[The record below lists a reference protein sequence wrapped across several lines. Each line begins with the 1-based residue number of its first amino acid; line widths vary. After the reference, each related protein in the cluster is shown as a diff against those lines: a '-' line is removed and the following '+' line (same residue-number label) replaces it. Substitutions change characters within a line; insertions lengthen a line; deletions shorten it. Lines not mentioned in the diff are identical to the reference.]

1 MIGNISSE
9 FEWHSFYYIYKIS
22 NQLLTLEWLC
32 RKKFGIQFFLDVIRQ
47 HYAVADRLDEED
59 AQAVRVALM
68 EIIKYYIHKDLNIK
82 EVCIIVSYIASVH
95 HEYLIVELLEL
106 IWTQMNSKNCLDQ
119 LFLLL
124 HEPQTAELCYALLT
138 DRKYSTRLH
147 LTALKVSIHALLKL
161 KSILI
166 DFFSLNFSSWSVYWA
181 LNVFRRSINGLYDYT
196 IRRLVVKLCIPD
208 WYHTWFRWT
217 SIRISF

>member
-1 MIGNISSE
+1 M
-9 FEWHSFYYIYKIS
+9 
-22 NQLLTLEWLC
+22 
-32 RKKFGIQFFLDVIRQ
+32 IRQ
-47 HYAVADRLDEED
+47 HYAVADRLNEED
-59 AQAVRVALM
+59 AQAVRVALL

-82 EVCIIVSYIASVH
+82 EVYIIVSYIASVN

-147 LTALKVSIHALLKL
+147 LTVLKV
-161 KSILI
+161 
-166 DFFSLNFSSWSVYWA
+166 
-181 LNVFRRSINGLYDYT
+181 
-196 IRRLVVKLCIPD
+196 CIK
-208 WYHTWFRWT
+208 FQ
-217 SIRISF
+217 II